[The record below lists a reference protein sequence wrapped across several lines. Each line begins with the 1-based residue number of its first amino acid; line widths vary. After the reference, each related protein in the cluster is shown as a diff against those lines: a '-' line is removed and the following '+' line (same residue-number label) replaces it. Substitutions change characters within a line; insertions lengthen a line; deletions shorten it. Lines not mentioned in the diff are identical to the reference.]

1 MAEDNEAEIVSTEPA
16 QFEDPGLV
24 GQKEKRAYVKKAGL
38 SKAFTAT
45 AKDQLSEA
53 RERELQLA
61 NFIAQ
66 QSKLIE
72 TMQSTI
78 GQLQVEMAAIRT
90 QTAEAELDNR
100 EREMMEKTHVRKE
113 GGQMYSTGP
122 TVTPPSRWNIPS
134 RAPIYT
140 PEDEEKAPAAFVG
153 VVPSKIKNPHRQNV
167 RVNDLKSDKDD
178 PGLILAPFEVVDLAL
193 TFDEL
198 KIKHSKGLKFAL
210 QHGML
215 VAADEQ
221 DEVGVPDE
229 PDSVQKRLTEAIGR
243 VPRRG
248 KVQRNPKTGKIE
260 REQGI
265 NYPELESAARQH
277 VQQETGYDRA
287 LQEQREFEESGSN
300 IV

>member
-1 MAEDNEAEIVSTEPA
+1 M
-16 QFEDPGLV
+16 
-24 GQKEKRAYVKKAGL
+24 
-38 SKAFTAT
+38 
-45 AKDQLSEA
+45 
-53 RERELQLA
+53 
-61 NFIAQ
+61 
-66 QSKLIE
+66 
-72 TMQSTI
+72 
-78 GQLQVEMAAIRT
+78 
-90 QTAEAELDNR
+90 
-100 EREMMEKTHVRKE
+100 
-113 GGQMYSTGP
+113 
-122 TVTPPSRWNIPS
+122 
-134 RAPIYT
+134 
-140 PEDEEKAPAAFVG
+140 
-153 VVPSKIKNPHRQNV
+153 IKNPHRQNV

-265 NYPELESAARQH
+265 NNPELETAARQH